1 MAAPTIEELR
11 ALVPRTGP
19 TAPRLAP
26 GRRADV
32 GAINWVVASIAGRVA
47 GTGPINIFT
56 TLGRHRWLFRR
67 WLVFAG
73 ALMPGG
79 KLPRAD
85 SELVI
90 LRVAANC
97 ASHYEWHQHVLL
109 GLRAGLP
116 ADRIAAVAEGPL
128 ASGWT
133 PRQEALLRCCDELHA
148 AHQLSD
154 ETWNELRAMLSDR
167 DLVELLMLVG
177 AYEGLAMTLNGLG
190 VQTEPVC

>member
-1 MAAPTIEELR
+1 MADPTVEDLR
-11 ALVPRTGP
+11 ALVPPRGP
-19 TAPRLAP
+19 SAPRLAP
-26 GRRADV
+26 GRRADI
-32 GAINWVVASIAGRVA
+32 GAVNWAVAAIAGRVA

-56 TLGRHRWLFRR
+56 TLARHRWLFRR

-79 KLPRAD
+79 RLPRAD
-85 SELVI
+85 TELVI
-90 LRVAANC
+90 LRVAANTG
-97 ASHYEWHQHVLL
+97 SHYEWHQHVLL
-109 GLRAGLP
+109 GLRSGLP
-116 ADRIAAVAEGPL
+116 ADRVAAVVEGPL
-128 ASGWT
+128 AGGWT

-154 ETWNELRAMLSDR
+154 ETWEDLRRHLSER

-190 VQTEPVC
+190 VQTESPR